1 MRKPCIWEIPIKT
14 FLETVRQNIRNYNNL
29 TQFWLPIIEARARK
43 HPHSAEDCLLNPLFR
58 WCYQNKSDRLKGFE
72 QELEELKRTLSNDFK
87 GSHKYISE

>member
-14 FLETVRQNIRNYNNL
+14 FLETVRQNIGEYDNL

-43 HPHSAEDCLLNPLFR
+43 HLHSAEDCLLNPLFR